1 MSAGRLV
8 EVYRA
13 KDSVQ
18 AHLLRSALEDE
29 GIRAVVEG
37 DLLQGALGEVPV
49 GWSTAPRLLVEESEA
64 AKARALL
71 ERWESSGPPTGSG
84 D

>member
-1 MSAGRLV
+1 MNERRLV

-18 AHLLRSALEDE
+18 AHLLRSGLEE
-29 GIRAVVEG
+29 MGIRAIVEG
-37 DLLQGALGEVPV
+37 DLLQGALGEIPM
-49 GWSTAPRLLVEESEA
+49 GWSTAPRIMVDEPDA
-64 AKARALL
+64 AKARESL
-71 ERWESSGPPTGSG
+71 ERLEQPGRS

>member
-1 MSAGRLV
+1 MNERRLV

-18 AHLLRSALEDE
+18 AHLLRSALEE
-29 GIRAVVEG
+29 MGIRAVVEG
-37 DLLQGALGEVPV
+37 DLLQGALGEIPM
-49 GWSTAPRLLVEESEA
+49 GWSTAPRIMVEEADA
-64 AKARALL
+64 AKAR
-71 ERWESSGPPTGSG
+71 ESLDRFEQPGRS